1 MAAAAALNCLA
12 GTVCQLVADHTGADP
27 LRVSLDGGPSSRV
40 FRLLDSDP
48 AAMSTALLA
57 SAKLP
62 LIAAMVVLLADLE
75 VPAVMVELAA
85 VTVKAAL
92 VVTAVLWLP
101 VALLLVL
108 VPGLPMATGLR
119 VTMLLGAGQAV
130 MVTVG
135 GVLGSE
141 IGEVLADDEIGLE
154 TLDLV
159 GENKVSMEES
169 RLPASDIKP

>member
-1 MAAAAALNCLA
+1 M
-12 GTVCQLVADHTGADP
+12 
-27 LRVSLDGGPSSRV
+27 SLDGGPSSRV
-40 FRLLDSDP
+40 FRLLDRDP

-119 VTMLLGAGQAV
+119 VTMLLGAGAGQAV

>member
-1 MAAAAALNCLA
+1 M
-12 GTVCQLVADHTGADP
+12 
-27 LRVSLDGGPSSRV
+27 SLDGGPSSRV
-40 FRLLDSDP
+40 FRLLDRDP

-92 VVTAVLWLP
+92 VVTAVLWLT

-119 VTMLLGAGQAV
+119 VTMLLGAGAGQAV